1 MRSPC
6 ALVPRGFAPWLA
18 RRRPTSRASQTW
30 RRLRACAEVNT
41 FLNFLSFRISF
52 LPSSRAWHTWIDGS
66 HFPKGLPRTIL
77 REACREDGNANNFF
91 FPPCFL
97 LSWGNSKHWDTC
109 VFQAE
114 LFWKLLFLLHAL
126 LILILL
132 KNEDELCLKK
142 KKRDAFEHVTPQNVV
157 LG

>member
-1 MRSPC
+1 MRSPG
-6 ALVPRGFAPWLA
+6 ALVPRGSAPGLA

-77 REACREDGNANNFF
+77 REVCREDGNANNFF
-91 FPPCFL
+91 PLVFFWAEGT
-97 LSWGNSKHWDTC
+97 LSTEILVFSRPNFFENYFSFYTHCWLWSFWRMRMNS
-109 VFQAE
+109 V
-114 LFWKLLFLLHAL
+114 
-126 LILILL
+126 
-132 KNEDELCLKK
+132 
-142 KKRDAFEHVTPQNVV
+142 
-157 LG
+157 